1 MYIDSS
7 NHIGLTNNNKELTTN
22 IIFLNNNKCHD
33 IITSDNII
41 IDGCDYDS
49 ETLTTSENSVY
60 LFGQTVYAKSFNTL
74 K

>member
-22 IIFLNNNKCHD
+22 IIFLNNNNCYD

-41 IDGCDYDS
+41 IDGYDS
-49 ETLTTSENSVY
+49 ETITTSENCVY
-60 LFGQTVYAKSFNTL
+60 LFGQDVYAKSFNTL